1 MKFNELAWSAVCF
14 YYRSNGDRR
23 YCTIMKNT
31 DFLARLRN
39 QPETLSVKEFGENAI
54 LDYINLE
61 HYDLL
66 VSHRLAEK
74 VLVKIIE
81 MKPEIELLSGLS
93 LRACDLKDSQITEAM
108 INIYSGLRA
117 YGLWV
122 TGASKIAHLVNDQL
136 FPLLSPSLVK
146 YYGIYDDLA
155 SIKHWLASVQGD
167 IQEAVDDF
175 NRHGLQGTPN
185 EFLSNHIGYTKTGC
199 NKSLV
204 KLADEYY
211 WLKYADALPVPP
223 VWVPPL
229 VKTT

>member
-1 MKFNELAWSAVCF
+1 MKFNELAWSSVCF

-23 YCTIMKNT
+23 YCAVMKETN
-31 DFLARLRN
+31 FLTRLRN
-39 QPETLSVKEFGENAI
+39 QPETLSAKEFGENAI
-54 LDYINLE
+54 LGFINLE

-74 VLVKIIE
+74 VLAKIIE
-81 MKPEIELLSGLS
+81 MMPEIKLLSGLS
-93 LRACDLKDSQITEAM
+93 LRACDLKDNQVIEAM

-146 YYGIYDDLA
+146 YYSINDDMA
-155 SIKHWLASVQGD
+155 SLKHWLASVQTD
-167 IQEAVDDF
+167 IQEVTDDF
-175 NRHGLQGTPN
+175 HREGLQGTPD
-185 EFLSNHIGYTKTGC
+185 EFLSNHIGYSSTGC

-211 WLKYADALPVPP
+211 WLKYCDALPIPP

-229 VKTT
+229 VQTN